1 MSSTIQ
7 RAYTLIMQ
15 LLKHGNYEVR
25 VSPFTTTDPVNQK
38 GKVGEVVEIVNN
50 EGLEIVKVKFNNE
63 CYVLYDG
70 EVLQPMKN
78 NKKQK
83 Q

>member
-1 MSSTIQ
+1 MV
-7 RAYTLIMQ
+7 IMKVGD
-15 LLKHGNYEVR
+15 LVR
-25 VSPFTTTDPVNQK
+25 VNPFTTTDLANQK

-50 EGLEIVKVKFNNE
+50 EGLEIVKVRFNKG
-63 CYVLYDG
+63 CYGLYDG
-70 EVLQPMKN
+70 EVLQPIKN

>member
-1 MSSTIQ
+1 MKIGD
-7 RAYTLIMQ
+7 
-15 LLKHGNYEVR
+15 K
-25 VSPFTTTDPVNQK
+25 VSPFIPKDPANQK

-50 EGLEIVKVKFNNE
+50 EGLEIVKVRFNKG
-63 CYVLYDG
+63 CYGLYDG
-70 EVLQPMKN
+70 EVLRPIKN